1 MTDTRT
7 WDRGKGWKCT
17 CAPIMHTVQPNTK
30 ICLWYTHIRELISYL
45 QDEENECRITPA
57 GEPRSH
63 TAMNDLACCNWWPW
77 VYRISWRAKKQNRL
91 ITRAWIFLLPP
102 PICFCYFYSGALSAG
117 LPTRSLIDSM
127 HRSHLDPSDQ
137 HRYLSPSSIST
148 TVAVTR
154 TADEFKYLVL
164 VRELAVLKVP
174 TGT

>member
-30 ICLWYTHIRELISYL
+30 ICLWYTNIRELISYF
-45 QDEENECRITPA
+45 QHEENECRITPA
-57 GEPRSH
+57 GEPR

-77 VYRISWRAKKQNRL
+77 VYRISWRGKKQNPL
-91 ITRAWIFLLPP
+91 ITHAWIFLQR
-102 PICFCYFYSGALSAG
+102 IAVNA
-117 LPTRSLIDSM
+117 
-127 HRSHLDPSDQ
+127 SDH
-137 HRYLSPSSIST
+137 HRYLRPSSIST

-154 TADEFKYLVL
+154 TADEFKYLAL
-164 VRELAVLKVP
+164 ARELAVLKVP